1 MSATRLLVV
10 RHGETAWN
18 VEGRIQGHVDIA
30 LNALGVAQAR
40 ALGERLLH
48 DKFDAVYA
56 SDLQRAYETA
66 RFALR
71 DAGRVVIPEPR
82 LRERHLGVLQG
93 LTGQEALVRQPAAWN
108 AFKSRDP
115 ALTLEGGESL
125 EEFFR
130 RVTGLVEELVQRH
143 AGARLL
149 LVTHVGVLDA
159 LYRHASGM
167 ALARARDFSL
177 YNASVNVLHHQGNG
191 WRIETWGDISHLPQE
206 LAMDD
211 T

>member
-1 MSATRLLVV
+1 MSATRFLLV

-30 LNALGVAQAR
+30 LNALGQAQAR
-40 ALGERLLH
+40 ALGERLVH
-48 DKFDAVYA
+48 DQFDAVYS
-56 SDLQRAYETA
+56 SDLVRAYETA
-66 RFALR
+66 RCALR
-71 DAGRVVIPEPR
+71 KADHNVLRERR

-93 LTGQEALVRQPAAWN
+93 LTGPEAMSRQPAAWN

-115 ALTLEGGESL
+115 ALALEGGESL
-125 EEFFR
+125 DEFFR
-130 RVTGLVEELVQRH
+130 RVVGFVEELVHRH

-149 LVTHVGVLDA
+149 LVTHGGVLDA
-159 LYRHASGM
+159 LYRHAIGM
-167 ALARARDFSL
+167 PLARARDFPV
-177 YNASVNVLHHQGNG
+177 YNASLNVICHEEDR
-191 WRIETWGDISHLPQE
+191 WSIESWADISHLPQE